1 MDPAV
6 WGLLSEIVTVVGL
19 PFAVVVF
26 ILQQRKQRENE
37 EEAVYELLSENY
49 QDFLKVALE
58 NADLKLFAEDATP
71 DLSDEQRQRMIIIF
85 SMLVSLFERAYLLL
99 YEKHMS
105 HKQKRLWLSWE
116 DYMREWCMRSD
127 FKEMLPQLL
136 FGEDDDFQKY
146 IRSLAKVCNPC

>member
-1 MDPAV
+1 MDLAT
-6 WGLLSEIVTVVGL
+6 WELMSQIITVIGF
-19 PFAVVVF
+19 PFAIVVF
-26 ILQQRKQRENE
+26 FIQQRKQRENE

-58 NADLKLFAEDATP
+58 NADLKLFTENPTP
-71 DLSDEQRQRMIIIF
+71 DLSDEQRQRMVIIF

-99 YEKHMS
+99 YEKRMS
-105 HKQKRLWLSWE
+105 TKQKRLWLSWE

-127 FKEMLPQLL
+127 FKEVLPQLL

-146 IRSLAKVCNPC
+146 IRSLAKM